1 MFMKKIKLIFL
12 LITIVSYSQT
22 QLDFDGEFRIL
33 SHQDSIK
40 IFTGDELHVYNLDL
54 NEIRKSKILL
64 NHNIIDYE
72 IFENKDSIFFV
83 SINGGLVYTLNDKD
97 LFNRIDK
104 SFDHKMQSDSS
115 VIFEKDTIFKFG
127 GYGFW
132 SMRKLMTYYDSKQSE
147 WYPKPNS
154 EKGLDEG
161 YSNSILLSD
170 NDDFYILGGYKMN
183 GLLEVLPNKKVHHFD
198 GNKEKWTE
206 IGEINSNVSN
216 KDFYFVLGTDFYL
229 INESNVQKYD
239 VKNNS
244 ITSYKKHSLLYKS
257 VLKKHRIII
266 KENQVVFVTFENNNQ
281 YLNSLPLNEL
291 LGNPLNKKRLIKTNY
306 LPIYF
311 LVIIVLLIFI
321 LHKKYKIKQIRI
333 IVSKN
338 QLLIGSKSSDI
349 SDLQYK
355 IIKIIIKNKMVLNKD
370 FDTLNEDEYLN
381 KYHFQ
386 RTLKNEIFHINLIF
400 KNLIGVKE
408 EMIIIKKDKTD
419 KRINIY
425 QLNNNFN
432 FNLSKI

>member
-408 EMIIIKKDKTD
+408 EMIIIKKHKTD

>member
-311 LVIIVLLIFI
+311 LVIIVLLVFI